1 MKKLTLALF
10 ISLTTGCV
18 YYPTVDDNYK
28 NCALITNKLELDHA
42 NLNAVPS
49 SCKDEECVAQL
60 VVYAAVP
67 ATTFVISGSI
77 VVVGNVIHWMEKE
90 GTCEDGFVRSTL
102 SGFLEMLEEKSKSSS
117 TNSIEDKT

>member
-1 MKKLTLALF
+1 MNRLRFTLIITL
-10 ISLTTGCV
+10 LTGCV
-18 YYPTVDDNYK
+18 YYPTVDHSYD
-28 NCALITNKLELDHA
+28 NCALITNRLELDHT

-67 ATTFVISGSI
+67 ATTFVVSGSI

-102 SGFLEMLEEKSKSSS
+102 KAFLEMLDKETDADVVSP
-117 TNSIEDKT
+117 NEDNL